1 VPDQSADLL
10 YACGYSCS
18 DPIAWF
24 RVGARSF
31 LLVSDLEL
39 EGARR
44 LATVNT
50 VLPLSRFSLRLRAKG
65 IERPGLFRALG
76 EALHQRGVRR
86 VEVPAA
92 FPAGALQQLRRAGV
106 SGEVLADPFF
116 PHRARKRALEIRSIL
131 QAVRAAEAGLARAV
145 AILKASEIG
154 PGGYLYSR
162 PNERLTCEHLRE
174 EADLAMFAACATP
187 CGSIA
192 AGGVQA
198 ADPHHRGSGPLL
210 AHRPIVLDFFP
221 RHRDSGYYGDVTRT
235 VVKGK
240 ASPVVR
246 RAFEAVREA
255 QKWAFRLI
263 RHGAEGSDVH
273 RRLCKF
279 FEAAGYPIHRGERRR
294 EGFFHGTGHGLGLEL
309 HEAPTLG
316 MSPARLESGH
326 VITVEPG
333 LYYPRWGGVRIED
346 VVLVERG
353 GCRKLSRFPLFL
365 EIP

>member
-1 VPDQSADLL
+1 
-10 YACGYSCS
+10 
-18 DPIAWF
+18 
-24 RVGARSF
+24 VGARSF

-44 LATVNT
+44 SASVDT
-50 VLPLSRFSLRLRAKG
+50 VLPLSRFSGKVRRAG
-65 IERPGLFRALG
+65 AARPGLYHALG

-86 VEVPAA
+86 VEVPVA
-92 FPAGALQQLRRAGV
+92 FPAGALKHLRRAGV
-106 SGEVLADPFF
+106 SSDVLADPFF
-116 PHRARKRALEIRSIL
+116 PNRARKKAGEIRAIL
-131 QAVRAAEAGLARAV
+131 NGVRAAEAGLARAV
-145 AILKASEIG
+145 AILEACRIG
-154 PGGYLYSR
+154 PGGFLYRS
-162 PNERLTCEHLRE
+162 PGERLTSEHLRE
-174 EADLAMFAACATP
+174 EADLAMFAAGATP

-192 AGGVQA
+192 AGGAQA
-198 ADPHHRGSGPLL
+198 ADPHHRGSGPLF

-235 VVKGK
+235 VVRGK
-240 ASPVVR
+240 ANAATR
-246 RAFEAVREA
+246 RAFEAVLEA

-273 RRLCKF
+273 QRLCKF
-279 FEAAGYPIHRGERRR
+279 FEAAGYPIRRGERRR

-316 MSPARLESGH
+316 MTPSRLESGQ

-333 LYYPRWGGVRIED
+333 LYYPRLGGIRIED
-346 VVLVERG
+346 VVVVERG
-353 GCRKLSRFPLFL
+353 GCRKLSRFPVFL